1 VRFACR
7 RETRKNRATGST
19 KLEETFSGGTGEPNA
34 RLSRVT
40 IVAMTRADRDEQ
52 LMRALHD
59 KYAASLWAF
68 AVRLTGGD
76 RSRSQDVVQE
86 TMLRAWRNPSVL
98 DEEEGSARAW
108 LFTVA
113 RRIVVDE
120 WRSARSRRELTVEEP
135 PELAEADQV
144 EAMLDE
150 WIVAEALDRL
160 TPEHRAVIV
169 ECYYRG
175 RSTAEAAEV
184 LSIPAGTVKSRTHYA
199 LRALRLAMQETGVTA

>member
-1 VRFACR
+1 
-7 RETRKNRATGST
+7 
-19 KLEETFSGGTGEPNA
+19 
-34 RLSRVT
+34 
-40 IVAMTRADRDEQ
+40 
-52 LMRALHD
+52 
-59 KYAASLWAF
+59 
-68 AVRLTGGD
+68 
-76 RSRSQDVVQE
+76 
-86 TMLRAWRNPSVL
+86 
-98 DEEEGSARAW
+98 
-108 LFTVA
+108 VA

-135 PELAEADQV
+135 PELVEADRV

>member
-1 VRFACR
+1 
-7 RETRKNRATGST
+7 
-19 KLEETFSGGTGEPNA
+19 
-34 RLSRVT
+34 
-40 IVAMTRADRDEQ
+40 
-52 LMRALHD
+52 MRALHD
-59 KYAASLWAF
+59 QYAASLWSF
-68 AVRLTGGD
+68 VVRLTGGD

-98 DEEEGSARAW
+98 DEEQGSARAW

-113 RRIVVDE
+113 RRIVV
-120 WRSARSRRELTVEEP
+120 
-135 PELAEADQV
+135 
-144 EAMLDE
+144 DE

-184 LSIPAGTVKSRTHYA
+184 LNIPAGTVKSRTHYA
-199 LRALRLAMQETGVTA
+199 LRALRLAMQEMGVTA